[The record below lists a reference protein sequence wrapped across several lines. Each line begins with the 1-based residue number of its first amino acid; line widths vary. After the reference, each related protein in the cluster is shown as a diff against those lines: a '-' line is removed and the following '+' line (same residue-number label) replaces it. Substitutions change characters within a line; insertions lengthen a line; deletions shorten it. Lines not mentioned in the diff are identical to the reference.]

1 MKAVHCLLPVLLLLA
16 LPSLLAAQKPLGNEF
31 QVNDP
36 AARQSGDSRVATNAS
51 GELVVTW
58 VGTGPLDGPVFVYA
72 RRYGADGRPATGPI
86 TVTHT
91 LGRANKQ
98 VVAMMADGSFVVA
111 YTDRGTG
118 EESILRARWYSPAG
132 VLQGQ
137 AVVTR
142 ELVVDLAIAN
152 RGDGRLV
159 LAWTSVGPANPAN
172 PTAVRARIFG
182 PDRSPLGREILV
194 DPLGSFP
201 AVAMGHAG
209 EIVMAWLHDNTLPA
223 PALHDFFE
231 MRRFAADGTPAG
243 PALAVSPLNEAGPLD
258 LFVGK
263 DGDGNFLLAE
273 DGTFETWGKGTF
285 LRRFRA
291 DGTPLGGIL
300 RLDLDVRSMSMGP
313 RGNFVV
319 SWREPL
325 AVGSRES
332 FQIFARRF
340 AANGR
345 PLGPDVPVSADT
357 PGTRFL
363 GQVAI
368 GADGGFVVAWD
379 SDQREEFHGDV
390 FARRFQRR

>member
-1 MKAVHCLLPVLLLLA
+1 MKAVRCLLPVLLLLT

-36 AARQSGDSRVATNAS
+36 AARQSGDSRVATNAAGEFVVSWISQDISS
-51 GELVVTW
+51 GTL
-58 VGTGPLDGPVFVYA
+58 FVYA
-72 RRYGADGRPATGPI
+72 RRYAADGRPATGPI
-86 TVTHT
+86 AVTHT
-91 LGRANKQ
+91 LSGTAQ
-98 VVAMMADGSFVVA
+98 QAVAMRADGSFVVA

-132 VLQGQ
+132 ALQGQ

-159 LAWTSVGPANPAN
+159 LAWASIGPTNPAN

-201 AVAMGHAG
+201 AVAMGPAG

-263 DGDGNFLLAE
+263 DSDGNFLLAE

-319 SWREPL
+319 SWTEPL
-325 AVGSRES
+325 GDGSRDS
-332 FQIFARRF
+332 RQIFARRF
-340 AANGR
+340 AEDGR
-345 PLGPDVPVSADT
+345 PLGPDVPVSTDT

-368 GADGGFVVAWD
+368 GADGGFVVAWN
-379 SDQREEFHGDV
+379 SDQLDEFHGDV